1 MRPRRLPTLL
11 LGLITA
17 TAGAVVATGTAAQA
31 RPATGRPGPAP
42 AAAAGATSITL
53 ITGDRVTLTRDGSVA
68 VRPGPERAGMRFLSE
83 RTTHGRRIIP
93 VDAVPLLRAGRVDER
108 LFDVTALAAAG
119 YTDERAP
126 EVPLLVAYPGNQARQ
141 ARTAT
146 SVPGTRVTRD
156 LPVVGALAVRADR
169 QGRAG
174 LWQALTRG
182 TGTARSLAPGIDR
195 LWLDGKRKV
204 SLDRSVPQIGAPAA
218 WQKGLD
224 GTGVKVAVLDT
235 GIDATHPD
243 LAGQIAEAQNFTDT
257 ASTDDEVG
265 HGTHVASTIA
275 GTGAA
280 SGGRYR
286 GVAPGAKL
294 VVGKVC
300 STEYC
305 DDSAILAGMAWAAT
319 RAPIVNMSLGG
330 QDVEGVDPLEAAV
343 GDLTARYGT
352 LFVVAAGNDGEFAP
366 VGSPASADAALA
378 VGAVDR
384 DDQLA
389 DFSSRGPRTGDN
401 AIKPDITAPGVEI
414 VAARAARDVIGG
426 PAPVDGYSSL
436 SGTSMATPHV
446 AGAAAILTQQHPGW
460 TPQQRKTVLMGAAKP
475 TAGVD
480 VFGQGAGRV
489 DVARAI
495 TQSVAV
501 AEGSVS
507 FTGGRW
513 PHGDDQPETKTV
525 TYRNDGTEAVTLT
538 LKLSASD
545 EVFSL
550 AATTLTVPAGGTA
563 TTTLTADTGA
573 DVPDGYYTGYL
584 TATGAGGLKVETP
597 VAVFREPESYDVRF
611 EGIDRDGTPSESLF
625 GVAFNLETG
634 RDYTITGPTSVKRL
648 PKGEYG
654 LFAYLGEE
662 DSTMLVQPRL
672 VVDGPRTIR
681 LDARLGKPLAISVP
695 LRASQLTLV
704 AANADWLID
713 SGGYSAGLAG
723 IEMKGLYTAQIG
735 GRQPYKPFTGSVN
748 ASFAEPGPDG
758 TLRNSRHVYD
768 LGWYSEGVMYTGFR
782 KAVQQRDLA
791 TIKAMYA
798 TEATGTQGA
807 KANSARHGD
816 LGYWAVFVPFDLPFQ
831 RTEQVNT
838 DGGAQ
843 WSSEFYQ
850 QLPPASED
858 DWPEDVSVTTAPP
871 ATFRA
876 GRTYHQ
882 QWNRAV
888 FAPSV
893 AGPQWPWEHITRTG
907 DTIAVLLPTYGEGSG
922 HPGFSTL
929 ESARLAL
936 YRGTQLIKEVEDPVA
951 EFEVPAAT
959 GDYRLEL
966 SAARGAPHTL
976 STQVSG
982 VWTFR
987 SGHVAGE
994 TPQRLAVSTVR
1005 FHPALDEHN
1014 AAPARRPQLVPVTVD
1029 QQVRSTV
1036 RRVTVQMSADD
1047 GRTWK
1052 AVPVVGSGAHRAA
1065 VVRNPAGGF
1074 VSLRATATTDSGT
1087 VTQTVIRAY
1096 AIR

>member
-1 MRPRRLPTLL
+1 MRPRRLPALL

-17 TAGAVVATGTAAQA
+17 TAGAVVAAGPAAQA
-31 RPATGRPGPAP
+31 GPATVRTGPAP
-42 AAAAGATSITL
+42 AAPAGTTSITL
-53 ITGDRVTLTRDGSVA
+53 ITGDRVTLTRDGSAA
-68 VRPGPERAGMRFLSE
+68 VRPGPGRAGMRFLTE
-83 RTTHGRRIIP
+83 RTARGRRIVP

-156 LPVVGALAVRADR
+156 LKVVGTLAVRADR

-204 SLDRSVPQIGAPAA
+204 TLDHSVPQIGAPAA

-235 GIDATHPD
+235 GVDATHPD
-243 LAGQIAEAQNFTDT
+243 LAGQIAEAKNFTEAAD
-257 ASTDDEVG
+257 TDDMVG

-294 VVGKVC
+294 VIGKVC
-300 STEYC
+300 DTEFC

-319 RAPIVNMSLGG
+319 RAPIVNMSLSGP
-330 QDVEGVDPLEAAV
+330 DLEGTDPLEAAV

-366 VGSPASADAALA
+366 VGSPATADAALA

-384 DDQLA
+384 EDQLA

-414 VAARAARDVIGG
+414 VAARAAHDVIGG

-446 AGAAAILTQQHPGW
+446 AGAAAILAQQHPGW

-475 TAGVD
+475 TEGVD

-513 PHGDDQPETKTV
+513 PHGDDQPEARTV
-525 TYRNDGTEAVTLT
+525 TYRNDGDAPVTLT
-538 LKLSASD
+538 LALSASAD
-545 EVFSL
+545 VFTPARNS
-550 AATTLTVPAGGTA
+550 LTVPAHGTA

-611 EGIDRDGTPSESLF
+611 EGIDRDGTPSESLYA
-625 GVAFNLETG
+625 VAFDLKTG
-634 RDYTITGPTSVKRL
+634 DDYPITGPATTKRL

-654 LFAYLGEE
+654 LYAFLGEE
-662 DSTMLVQPRL
+662 ESVLLVQPRL
-672 VVDGPRTIR
+672 VIDGDRTVR
-681 LDARLGKPLAISVP
+681 LDARAGKPIHITVP
-695 LRASQLTLV
+695 RRGSRPTLV
-704 AANADWLID
+704 APSADWNTGDL
-713 SGGYSAGLAG
+713 GYSAGLFGVDMA
-723 IEMKGLYTAQIG
+723 GLYTAQIG
-735 GRQPYKPFTGSVN
+735 GQAPYEHFTGSVV
-748 ASFAEPGPDG
+748 ASFADPGAGG
-758 TLRNSRHVYD
+758 TFRNSRHVYD
-768 LGWYSEGVMYTGFR
+768 LGWYSDGVMYTGFR
-782 KAVQQRDLA
+782 RAVRDRDLA
-791 TIKAMYA
+791 TIRATYA
-798 TEATGTQGA
+798 TEATGADGA

-816 LGYWAVFVPFDLPFQ
+816 TSYWSVFIPFDLPFQ

-843 WSSEFYQ
+843 WSGEFIQ
-850 QLPPASED
+850 QAPPAGED
-858 DWPEDVSVTTAPP
+858 DWPVDLSGATTPP
-871 ATFRA
+871 APLRA

-888 FAPSV
+888 FAPTV
-893 AGPQWPWEHITRTG
+893 AAAQDPWDYVTRAGDVITV
-907 DTIAVLLPTYGEGSG
+907 VLPAYGEGSG
-922 HPGFSTL
+922 HPGGSTL

-936 YRGTQLIKEVEDPVA
+936 YRDGKLIEEVADPA
-951 EFEVPAAT
+951 AQFDVPAAT

-966 SAARGAPHTL
+966 SATRGAPHTL
-976 STQVSG
+976 STEVSG

-994 TPQRLAVSTVR
+994 TPQRLAVSTLR

-1014 AAPARRPQLVPVTVD
+1014 AAPARRPQLVPITVD
-1029 QQVRSTV
+1029 QQVRSAV

-1052 AVPVVGSGAHRAA
+1052 PVPVVGAGAHRAA
-1065 VVRNPAGGF
+1065 LVRNPAGGY
-1074 VSLRATATTDSGT
+1074 VSLRATATTDRGT